1 MRYRIL
7 TVDDSKTVRIIVR
20 KAFKAFDCDI
30 LESANGVEGL
40 AVAGKETPDVILL
53 DVTMPVM
60 DGVEMLTKLK
70 ADAALKGIPVVML
83 TAEGGRDNVLKV
95 AKIGVRDYIVK
106 PFKEDL
112 LIEKVGRI
120 IDLKPLSEG
129 GAKPK
134 SILDPCEV
142 LIVEDK
148 PVIIEQ
154 IRDGLKHT
162 PWNIVGV
169 GAIGEATDACARQV
183 PDIVL
188 ISLSLPEESAFK
200 LFRGLR
206 ANLKTKYTPIFAL
219 VVKTEAAA
227 QQQAQQTGFSAIVT
241 KPLEI
246 PDLEA
251 KMAKAMNLDTSPRY
265 FTIEKDLFLMRLP
278 ENCSPIAVTEMTNY
292 LKPKLAEAVD
302 AGVSRA
308 IIDAHEVKGLNMT
321 IIKLLFQTMQTCRD
335 LAMQFSLVG
344 NPQIV
349 AECKGFEDTRN
360 WSFFDSMNDARA
372 HLAALAP
379 TPRDAGKRPEV
390 AAAAPAA

>member
-30 LESANGVEGL
+30 FESANGVEGL

-70 ADAALKGIPVVML
+70 ADPQLKGIPVVML

-106 PFKEDL
+106 PFKEDV
-112 LIEKVGRI
+112 LIEKIGRI
-120 IDLKPLSEG
+120 IDLKPLSES

-134 SILDPCEV
+134 SILDSCEV

-154 IRDGLKHT
+154 IKDGLKHT
-162 PWNIVGV
+162 PWRLTGV
-169 GAIGEATDACARQV
+169 GTVGEATEACARQI

-188 ISLSLPEESAFK
+188 ISLSLPDDGAFK
-200 LFRGLR
+200 LFRNLR

-227 QQQAQQTGFSAIVT
+227 QQQAQQTGFSAIAT

-265 FTIEKDLFLMRLP
+265 FTIEKGLFLMRLP
-278 ENCSPIAVTEMTNY
+278 ENCSPIAVNEMTNY

-321 IIKLLFQTMQTCRD
+321 IIKLLFQTMQTCRE

-360 WSFFDSMNDARA
+360 WSFFESMNDARA
-372 HLAALAP
+372 HLAATAP
-379 TPRDAGKRPEV
+379 APREPGRPAEV
-390 AAAAPAA
+390 AAAAPA